1 LAAFIP
7 DDVREAHL
15 PEVKDIRITRGSLAR
30 HVSLKFLFD
39 GSLGERNVLAA
50 K

>member
-1 LAAFIP
+1 VFIP
-7 DDVREAHL
+7 DSVREAHL
-15 PEVKDIRITRGSLAR
+15 SEVKDICITRESLAR

-39 GSLGERNVLAA
+39 GSLGERNVLVA